1 MQTITPFLWFNDN
14 AEEAVNL
21 YVSLF
26 KNSRIVK
33 TVPYN
38 DEAAKMSNKPTGSI
52 MTIDFEL
59 EGQPFGA
66 INGGLVYQF
75 TPAISFAVD
84 CKTQAEIDHYW
95 DKLTED
101 GQIHQCGWLT
111 DRFGITWQIVPAA
124 LKTMLADQDAAKT
137 QRVMQAMF
145 PMKKLDIATLEA
157 AYNQ

>member
-1 MQTITPFLWFNDN
+1 MQTITPFLWFDDN

-38 DEAAKMSNKPTGSI
+38 DEAAKMSKKPTGSI

-66 INGGLVYQF
+66 INGGPVYQF

-95 DKLTED
+95 DKLTEG
-101 GQIHQCGWLT
+101 GQVHQCGWLT

-124 LKTMLADQDAAKT
+124 LKTMLADQDVAKT